1 MPAGII
7 KTPNSGRGAGG
18 NKDANSAKK
27 TRSAEGK
34 GSATSSG
41 GKKLVQTR
49 LPFKL
54 ITPGTGTAKG
64 IAEDGAS
71 TTSASSLTVIDL
83 DVVEP
88 RKRKLSYG
96 AEENDDEATA
106 NGNTSGSEDSLLRR
120 SNSKENLAVGATATK
135 KAKTVESEAE
145 AMAEDVI
152 ALDDDDDSDPAIET
166 DTKKPKQKE
175 PTQVK
180 IQIKLPLLNKRS
192 KRRKSLK
199 MPEEEAKPTV
209 TKAAAVVASDS
220 SDDIEELAEELNPQK
235 KQKVAETSKAQEAKK
250 SKRKKDSED
259 TKKSKEPPQSK
270 NTEKPKEGTPEN
282 VEQSEVQLVSSSESE
297 SNLPSNTDQ
306 EMDVD
311 DTETVNKITPEKEK
325 PSRKSI
331 PQVASV
337 AAAAGGSESKKQDN
351 LTPKQ
356 QRLLEQRRKA
366 REEKE
371 QKLQEERRLKQEE
384 KEQREQQKKLERDQK
399 EEQRRKERD
408 EKEEQRRKER
418 EERERK
424 RQAEMDSKNEE
435 KRKRNEAKEE
445 IQRKKDEDRRRK
457 EQEKEEAE
465 QKKKRAAES
474 FSKFFVQKQTPN
486 GEGGTNCPEAEQN
499 SCDSNGHQIGGT
511 NSQQLLAFRPFQVKD
526 DMVMAP
532 VTRAIIDSPQRKQL
546 DGLFRRDDDADDD
559 EDEKTIG
566 RSKRPSKGQLYLSEL
581 SLGKHKAL
589 KTQRDAR
596 LERRTKDEEEYDD
609 VQIIDDL
616 DTGAGMMPI
625 VEDQSKQLPRMR
637 AKYLHF
643 ADNRR
648 PPYYGTWRK
657 TTKTISARRP
667 LAQDKLHFDYDLD
680 SDCEWEEEEP
690 GESLSASEDEKE
702 KESEEESEEEYNE
715 WYVPHGHL
723 SDEELQNDGEMED
736 GNTRE
741 AQKAKLQVL
750 QQEFAQEMKKQTKKI
765 KPRLLGPVW
774 LDENGKM
781 SQLYP
786 ACFAQTIEMYGCW
799 QLEPL
804 TLEPPPEPQR
814 EEETTNPLNILQL
827 DTPRIQQLIRLV
839 HGNRN
844 SKVFLI
850 SEFLE
855 YLKGPLQEEAG
866 TPQQYQ
872 LPSKSVLREKF
883 DELATWQP
891 IELTNS
897 SETPVTNGNNAASA
911 KKLKKPKKRL
921 CWVVP
926 EDMLEKYDLKALT
939 LQNEWSYAL
948 TPKVKQ
954 GAADTSIRDISMQDE
969 STPPAPLP
977 PLPSSVSEETVESS
991 PKTANPKAGGS
1002 QKKRAPLLMSVPRDQ
1017 PIHGPTKNALISRYL
1032 RRQSDA
1038 KAAKT
1043 DKSDQQQGDD
1053 VVELSD

>member
-54 ITPGTGTAKG
+54 ITPGTGTGKAS
-64 IAEDGAS
+64 AEDGVS

-96 AEENDDEATA
+96 AEDNEDEATA

-120 SNSKENLAVGATATK
+120 SNSKENLAVGAVVTK

-152 ALDDDDDSDPAIET
+152 ALDDDDDSDLATET

-175 PTQVK
+175 PTQKK

-199 MPEEEAKPTV
+199 MLEEEAKPTV

-220 SDDIEELAEELNPQK
+220 SDDIEDLAEELNPQK
-235 KQKVAETSKAQEAKK
+235 KQKVAETTKAQETIQD
-250 SKRKKDSED
+250 KRNKESED
-259 TKKSKEPPQSK
+259 PKKTKEQPESKSIENAKEE
-270 NTEKPKEGTPEN
+270 TPKDVDE
-282 VEQSEVQLVSSSESE
+282 SDVQLVSSSESE

-306 EMDVD
+306 DMDVD
-311 DTETVNKITPEKEK
+311 DTETVNKNTPEKEK

-331 PQVASV
+331 PQVAT
-337 AAAAGGSESKKQDN
+337 KQDN

-384 KEQREQQKKLERDQK
+384 KEQREQQKKMERDQK

-424 RQAEMDSKNEE
+424 RQAEMDTKNEE

-474 FSKFFVQKQTPN
+474 FTKFFVQKQIPN
-486 GEGGTNCPEAEQN
+486 AEGGTNYPEAEQN
-499 SCDSNGHQIGGT
+499 SCDSNGHQIGGSS
-511 NSQQLLAFRPFQVKD
+511 SQQSLAFRPFQVKD

-532 VTRAIIDSPQRKQL
+532 VTRANMDSPQRKQL
-546 DGLFRRDDDADDD
+546 DGLFRRDDDADED
-559 EDEKTIG
+559 EDEITIG
-566 RSKRPSKGQLYLSEL
+566 RSKRPSKAQLYLSEL
-581 SLGKHKAL
+581 SLGKHKPL
-589 KTQRDAR
+589 KSQRDAR

-667 LAQDKLHFDYDLD
+667 LAQDKIHFDYDLD

-774 LDENGKM
+774 LDEDGKM

-814 EEETTNPLNILQL
+814 EEEPTNPVSILQL
-827 DTPRIQQLIRLV
+827 DTPRIQQLIKLI

-855 YLKGPLQEEAG
+855 YLKGPLQDESG
-866 TPQQYQ
+866 TAQQYQ

-897 SETPVTNGNNAASA
+897 SETPVTNGNNSASA

-926 EDMLEKYDLKALT
+926 EDMLEKYDLKSLT

-969 STPPAPLP
+969 STPPAAPLP
-977 PLPSSVSEETVESS
+977 PLPATASEETAESS
-991 PKTANPKAGGS
+991 PKTANPKAAGS

-1043 DKSDQQQGDD
+1043 EKSDQDQQQGDD